1 MADHPVGAAHLSI
14 GEVLALLLEEF
25 PDVTIS
31 KIRFLESQGLI
42 DPERTASGYRKFYDD
57 DVELL
62 RCILREQKENYLPLR
77 VIKDR
82 IDSGEIDPTGEQPRP
97 RGIKNV
103 GEPEPEPGQRRSEVP
118 TGAEA
123 LFMRTDDR
131 PVEPPPTVAPSTSPP
146 ASAEPATRT
155 PSTTPA
161 ASTPRPPAD
170 VEPPTRSPAPSP
182 PSDPAPAV
190 LPGVL
195 LTADE
200 LCAMAGIT
208 DAEFAELD
216 RYGLLPTEG
225 TSAFGEEAVEI
236 AMICKRF
243 LDVGVDTR
251 HLRGWRV
258 AADREA
264 GLIEQLIQPLMR
276 QRSPEARATAID
288 KMTTLEDLGGQLRAA
303 MMRSALAPHRQR

>member
-1 MADHPVGAAHLSI
+1 MPIEAW
-14 GEVLALLLEEF
+14 F
-25 PDVTIS
+25 PTIIFYEDVQVPDKVS
-31 KIRFLESQGLI
+31 GQAMEAVRQVSERFRDTTVLI

-82 IDSGEIDPTGEQPRP
+82 LDSGEIDPTGEQPRP

-103 GEPEPEPGQRRSEVP
+103 ADPDEAPSTPNDGVP

-123 LFMRTDDR
+123 LFMRTDGP
-131 PVEPPPTVAPSTSPP
+131 PVATGAPSTP
-146 ASAEPATRT
+146 ATPAAPPATRHAG
-155 PSTTPA
+155 PE
-161 ASTPRPPAD
+161 ASAVRSEPRHAEQAEQRPPAAAT
-170 VEPPTRSPAPSP
+170 ESHTPTP
-182 PSDPAPAV
+182 DPAPAV

-200 LCAMAGIT
+200 LCA
-208 DAEFAELD
+208 
-216 RYGLLPTEG
+216 GLLPMEG
-225 TSAFGEEAVEI
+225 TGGSVFGEEAVEI
-236 AMICKRF
+236 AIICKRF
-243 LDVGVDTR
+243 LDIGVDTR

-276 QRSPEARATAID
+276 QRNPEARTVAIER
-288 KMTTLEDLGGQLRAA
+288 MVTLEDLGGQLRAA
-303 MMRSALAPHRQR
+303 MMRSALTPHRSR